1 MIDIDSLRLVKLNQ
15 RTTRGGPCRTC
26 GAPENS
32 LYWAVLPGQPVDK
45 AHMVLMDANDV
56 TTRAGKGDTV
66 PASHVHACHIDRL
79 TRIAGGDVDYRDN
92 NADSD
97 ATPVPVTPA
106 PVAPVVAPD
115 KAAAVAQLLGMLSG
129 PSIDVDT
136 LRAMVKDELG
146 KIVFPTETIVIRE
159 NAEPRKVDGL
169 THERLGS
176 VTRALLRGEHVAMVG
191 PAGTGKSTI
200 GEQASEALGLPF
212 YALSVGPQTS
222 ESKIFGYMDATG
234 NYRPTLFRQA
244 YEHGGVFLFDEVD
257 SGNPAVLTSIN
268 SALANGHCAFPDGMV
283 KRHEDF
289 RCIATANTYGTG
301 PDRQYVGRQK
311 MDAAFMDRFAVLTIG
326 IDRALEQRICDQT
339 GLDRERVADVLAYV
353 RVIRKNADRHK
364 ILHVV
369 SPRASI
375 GMCRLLVGDD
385 FTWNDAVEA
394 RVRKGLSDQ
403 DWTKLSDN
411 APVPAWA
418 A

>member
-1 MIDIDSLRLVKLNQ
+1 MTILYKASE
-15 RTTRGGPCRTC
+15 RTIRQACKTC
-26 GAPENS
+26 GSTA
-32 LYWAVLPGQPVDK
+32 LYWARVGSPDSKDVVLI
-45 AHMVLMDANDV
+45 DARDLAKV
-56 TTRAGKGDTV
+56 ASKGGRV
-66 PASHVHACHIDRL
+66 PSDYVHKCHADRFARL
-79 TRIAGGDVDYRDN
+79 TRGENVDNAEHDEQDVTP
-92 NADSD
+92 A
-97 ATPVPVTPA
+97 PVPVTPAPVA

-159 NAEPRKVDGL
+159 NDEPRKVEGL
-169 THERLGS
+169 THERLGA

-283 KRHEDF
+283 KRHDDF

-301 PDRQYVGRQK
+301 PDRQYVGRQR

-353 RVIRKNADRHK
+353 RVIRNNADRHK

-375 GMCRLLVGDD
+375 GMCRLLVGGD
-385 FTWNDAVEA
+385 FTWSDAVEA